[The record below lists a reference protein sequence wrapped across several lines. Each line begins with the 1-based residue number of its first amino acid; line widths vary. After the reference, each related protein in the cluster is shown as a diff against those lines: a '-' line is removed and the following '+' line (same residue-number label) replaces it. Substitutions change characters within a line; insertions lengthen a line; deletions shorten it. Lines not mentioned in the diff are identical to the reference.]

1 MIEGPQY
8 STTYFVLVDKT
19 TGVCMIDCIGLGCAD
34 ATQVR
39 MHLWTNYPTSLG
51 RGLRSFP
58 CWNTPTTRCRG
69 LVSGLMKT
77 HIGSTFDNSSH
88 GESMGKV
95 IIEFDEDDLERLF
108 ETQTSILEVML
119 RIETLLKEKAKDDT
133 RSKSKTS
140 RNKAS

>member
-1 MIEGPQY
+1 M
-8 STTYFVLVDKT
+8 
-19 TGVCMIDCIGLGCAD
+19 
-34 ATQVR
+34 
-39 MHLWTNYPTSLG
+39 
-51 RGLRSFP
+51 
-58 CWNTPTTRCRG
+58 RCRG

-108 ETQTSILEVML
+108 ETQTNILEVML